1 MNHRYTSELTHR
13 KPPAIKALDGI
24 KIDVGLAAH
33 TVTKALDFV
42 GIDDNSH
49 GRRVGLMCHRVA
61 HLMGWNQE
69 RRHFVLLAGMLHDC
83 GVSSTETH
91 KMLVEEMEWSGAD
104 DHCARGEFFLESFAP
119 FSDFAETIRH
129 HHTRWNQLPE
139 SLDEAVKEYSN
150 LIFLVDR
157 LDVAYVDFRD
167 NNPVHMTLLCKDKII
182 DRLRGY
188 KGTLFAES
196 IFDALEAAAAKD
208 SFWLELQDDYL
219 DDVIFET
226 LSSLDYSLR
235 LGFDEIEALGEL
247 ISQIVDAKSPFT
259 HYHSLRVAD
268 LTYTLSGIMGYD
280 HYQRRILRLAGLL
293 HDVGKLRTPDEIL
306 EKPSALTQEEQAQ
319 MRCHPL
325 DSKHV
330 LQALFPNTP
339 IAKWASE
346 HHEKLD
352 GSGYP
357 FGWTAEK
364 IDEPTRV
371 LTLCDIFQALC
382 QKRPYRGR
390 LHVDEVLSIMDKMVV
405 AGQVDRDIYSLI
417 KANKAEL
424 YQIATREG
432 DYYPLIFEEAKPS
445 IQPKELLV

>member
-1 MNHRYTSELTHR
+1 MNQRYRFKLAKR
-13 KPPAIKALDGI
+13 PPAIKALDGI

-49 GRRVGLMCHRVA
+49 GRRVGLMCHRIA
-61 HLMGWNQE
+61 HLMGWSQE
-69 RRHFVLLAGMLHDC
+69 QRHFVLMAGMLHDC

-104 DHCARGEFFLESFAP
+104 DHCIRGEFFLESFAP

-129 HHTRWNQLPE
+129 HHTRWNQLPDN
-139 SLDEAVKEYSN
+139 LDPNVKLYTN
-150 LIFLVDR
+150 LIFLADR
-157 LDVAYVDFRD
+157 LDVAYVEFRD
-167 NNPVHMTLLCKDKII
+167 SNPAHMTLLSKQKII
-182 DRLRGY
+182 DRLKDY
-188 KGTLFAES
+188 KETLFS
-196 IFDALEAAAAKD
+196 NQLFDALEAAAQKD
-208 SFWLELQDDYL
+208 SFWIELQDEYL

-226 LSSLDYSLR
+226 LSSLDYTLR

-247 ISQIVDAKSPFT
+247 ISQIVDTKSPFT

-280 HYQRRILRLAGLL
+280 YYHRRILRLAGLL

-306 EKPSALTQEEQAQ
+306 EKPGALTPEEQAQ
-319 MRCHPL
+319 IRCHPL

-357 FGWTAEK
+357 FGWTADQ

-382 QKRPYRGR
+382 QTRPYRDR
-390 LHVDEVLSIMDKMVV
+390 LCVDSVLNIMDDMV
-405 AGQVDRDIYSLI
+405 AEGQVDGGIYSLI
-417 KANKAEL
+417 KANKHEL
-424 YQIATREG
+424 YEVATLEG
-432 DYYPLIFEEAKPS
+432 SCY
-445 IQPKELLV
+445 LVI